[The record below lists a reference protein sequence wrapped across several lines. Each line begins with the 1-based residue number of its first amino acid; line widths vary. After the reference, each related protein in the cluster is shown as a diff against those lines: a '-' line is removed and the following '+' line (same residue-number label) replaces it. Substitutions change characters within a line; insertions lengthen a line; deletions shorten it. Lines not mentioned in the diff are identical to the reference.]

1 MTDVPAMQPFTNDDW
16 ATLDIHWRRVLAPRW
31 VDVERLSEAQLVVVG
46 RALRETRSLELGR
59 VHERCPSLAPLRR
72 LEQLRELS
80 LSAEHLDAGALASVA
95 ELTELHGLCLA
106 VYGDTWQD
114 RHDLET
120 LASLRELRRL
130 ETCAMPLQGIEALG
144 ELTQLRALHL
154 EHRGRFS
161 TLADGP
167 VHLPVER
174 LRKLEQLTIIGH
186 VGSLSVLPQSLAHLG
201 QLHWLELT
209 DTREAPIYEA
219 AALAELSLLRWLHL
233 DNTQLCTLGGLIDA
247 PLELLELAALPTTV
261 PESEVLAFSRLHPR
275 CEIHWSDHSGRGERF
290 EAGVCEMRWDY
301 AKREGS
307 S

>member
-1 MTDVPAMQPFTNDDW
+1 MLPFANDEW
-16 ATLDIHWRRVLAPRW
+16 STLDIQWRRVLAPHW
-31 VDVERLSEAQLVVVG
+31 VDVEQLSEAQLAVAG
-46 RALRETRSLELGR
+46 RALRETTSLELGR

-72 LEQLRELS
+72 FEQLRELS
-80 LSAEHLDAGALASVA
+80 LSAERLDAGALASVA

-114 RHDLET
+114 RHDVET

-130 ETCAMPLQGIEALG
+130 ETRAMPLRGIEALG
-144 ELTQLRALHL
+144 ELTQLRVLHL

-161 TLADGP
+161 TLAEGP

-186 VGSLSVLPQSLAHLG
+186 VGSLSVLPESLAHLG
-201 QLHWLELT
+201 QLRWVELT

-233 DNTQLCTLGGLIDA
+233 NHTQLCTLGGLIDA
-247 PLELLELAALPTTV
+247 PLEFLELVERPTTV

-275 CEIHWSDHSGRGERF
+275 CEVYWRGALF
-290 EAGVCEMRWDY
+290 EAGVRDV
-301 AKREGS
+301 R
-307 S
+307 